1 VEQNTSTNKDSG
13 QIANT
18 SAKERN
24 QTTSASNETPGTSG
38 NTSKSANPQQSKIK
52 GRQGKT
58 KPILSDKVLEGKIKE
73 IDNFIR
79 RETTKDT
86 YVYRLEQE
94 MNDLKASFKLLNNLA
109 GCREVTSGRVNGSS
123 IPLNLVNSARSTA
136 NDIQTAGYTAPQ
148 MPHPSAVQPNQLPNA
163 HHDKYRQPQAE
174 YRMQNISNNNNMAQP
189 LGHQFPP
196 TCQVP
201 PNNPPQVPTVMTNI
215 TSIPEPPKYNTLP
228 TRQIPAMSPTL
239 PPVIST
245 VNNIQLPQGTAP
257 PQYAGSFLPT
267 ISTINGAQQPTVPTS
282 NIGQLIGSSFPPMAH
297 LHPLPGM
304 PNSSVSQPVGY
315 ASTQI
320 PNLASQDGGC
330 SYSTIFN
337 GPANQCICNPLNM
350 CPLHG
355 PMQTQH
361 PVYYQNH
368 MAITHQIQQD
378 VQSKMQQLKNDF
390 FAQIQQIKQDFTNQ
404 MFQQQIQVQM
414 LKQQI
419 NSNNAQKDYLYLEL
433 QSLRSEVQ
441 FQGVEIK
448 KEKRSKY
455 NGKQKQKGNQSR
467 EQVKQVPPR
476 SENTTY
482 NNTESIDNPTI
493 QSEEASIKT
502 TSINYDE
509 EPVIKPISLCVQ
521 PYGETLV
528 QSITP
533 HGETLVQSITPP
545 GETLVQ
551 SITPPGET
559 MVQSFTVYP
568 EEEMVEEPVV
578 KL

>member
-1 VEQNTSTNKDSG
+1 
-13 QIANT
+13 
-18 SAKERN
+18 
-24 QTTSASNETPGTSG
+24 
-38 NTSKSANPQQSKIK
+38 
-52 GRQGKT
+52 
-58 KPILSDKVLEGKIKE
+58 
-73 IDNFIR
+73 
-79 RETTKDT
+79 
-86 YVYRLEQE
+86 
-94 MNDLKASFKLLNNLA
+94 
-109 GCREVTSGRVNGSS
+109 
-123 IPLNLVNSARSTA
+123 
-136 NDIQTAGYTAPQ
+136 
-148 MPHPSAVQPNQLPNA
+148 
-163 HHDKYRQPQAE
+163 
-174 YRMQNISNNNNMAQP
+174 
-189 LGHQFPP
+189 
-196 TCQVP
+196 
-201 PNNPPQVPTVMTNI
+201 
-215 TSIPEPPKYNTLP
+215 
-228 TRQIPAMSPTL
+228 
-239 PPVIST
+239 
-245 VNNIQLPQGTAP
+245 
-257 PQYAGSFLPT
+257 
-267 ISTINGAQQPTVPTS
+267 
-282 NIGQLIGSSFPPMAH
+282 
-297 LHPLPGM
+297 
-304 PNSSVSQPVGY
+304 
-315 ASTQI
+315 
-320 PNLASQDGGC
+320 
-330 SYSTIFN
+330 
-337 GPANQCICNPLNM
+337 
-350 CPLHG
+350 
-355 PMQTQH
+355 
-361 PVYYQNH
+361 

-378 VQSKMQQLKNDF
+378 VQSKMQQLNNDF

-482 NNTESIDNPTI
+482 NNTETIDNPTI

-551 SITPPGET
+551 S
-559 MVQSFTVYP
+559 FTVYP

-578 KL
+578 KLCAQPLGETLVKSVMRNPEEEMLDLEEPDAGSNSTNPCVPPSHCEETYVKTLDLEESDTEDYFLGYTELPPQRR